1 MNRSRY
7 LDRKID
13 KTDHAILAALFADG
27 RITTTDLADL
37 IDMASPSAAA
47 RILKLKDAGAIKG
60 YTGVIDPLA
69 FGLSITA
76 NLRMNP
82 FTGEGNRLKQMLK
95 DTPQVV
101 EANYVSGKVSYV
113 AKVMTRDMAEL
124 DSVIARFA
132 TFAETDAEI
141 ILSSTVPRR
150 LPKL

>member
-7 LDRKID
+7 FNRNID
-13 KTDHAILAALFADG
+13 KTDHAIIAALNEDG
-27 RITTTDLADL
+27 RMTIKDLAVQ
-37 IDMASPSAAA
+37 IDMSSPSVAA
-47 RILKLKDAGAIKG
+47 RILKLKDAGAIRG
-60 YTGVIDPLA
+60 YSVVVDPLA

-82 FTGEGNRLKQMLK
+82 ITGEVNRLKQMLK

-101 EANYVSGKVSYV
+101 EATHVSGKVSYV
-113 AKVMTRDMAEL
+113 AKVITRDLDEL
-124 DSVIARFA
+124 DGLIARFSPFAA
-132 TFAETDAEI
+132 TEAEI